1 MAKGW
6 NVHFDDSG
14 LQRGLSS
21 LEKAL
26 AGWMMEALNE
36 MGDTLL
42 LISRMEVPH
51 DKGMLQASGH
61 VFESGHDTVNVAYNT
76 DYAAYQHE
84 GGDGKRII
92 RNYQGGRKKKYLED
106 PLKMNGSKWENIA
119 QNKISAHL
127 KGNI

>member
-6 NVHFDDSG
+6 NVTFDDKS
-14 LQRGLSS
+14 LQGGLSR
-21 LEKAL
+21 LERAL
-26 AGWMMEALNE
+26 SGWMRAALNE

-51 DKGMLQASGH
+51 DEGTLQASGH
-61 VFESGHDTVNVAYNT
+61 VFESGGDTVNVAYNT

-84 GGDGKRII
+84 GGSGKRTIKH
-92 RNYQGGRKKKYLED
+92 YQGGRKKKYLED
-106 PLKMNGSKWENIA
+106 PLKINGSKWEGIA
-119 QNKISAHL
+119 QKSIAGRL